1 MSYTPTLLPP
11 YLSPA
16 STAGA
21 QFGFSTSFTPDGL
34 TLVVGAAAYV
44 SGVAMGG
51 VYTYD
56 WNGSAWVQVGA
67 VLTPAGGAA
76 NDAFGSE
83 VSISGDGLLLVV
95 GAGADQVSVAGQG
108 RAHVFYRATRA
119 TTSWTATTAGYVDIG
134 SPVISDM
141 FAHSLA
147 LSTDG
152 TTLAIGARLRNL
164 TTPAATD
171 GGAVYVYTRSGTG
184 AATTFTLRDS
194 LQAPDAAASDQFGVG
209 VGISGDGK
217 ILAVG
222 AYVWEGS
229 TTDEGA
235 CYVFDYVSGAW
246 YQRGSVIRSVTP
258 TDTGFGYKVNVNEAG
273 TRLAIST
280 ALATGTYAG
289 QGSIQIFD
297 WDGSAWVLLN
307 GAALFDT
314 YPQVSEATSGCGT
327 NGAGTLL
334 AMGHFD
340 YDATYSSQGRVGFY
354 ALEEGAVPG
363 AWGSLS
369 APALTTSGSGN
380 PREMTGELTTP
391 SITVQGEGNNVVDLT
406 LPAITLEA
414 TLYVGSG
421 ATGAITLPLVTMSG
435 EGGTLVA
442 ALTLPA
448 VTATGT
454 GVVGLLASGDIVI
467 PAVTVASTG
476 AVSSMMSG
484 AIELPSVTAT
494 GTGILGTY
502 ATGTISL
509 YKLRTAGQMYAGAS
523 GYGSIEIPAIT
534 MDGVCLASL
543 VAAGGAKLPMIRLS
557 GKSL

>member
-11 YLSPA
+11 FVTQA
-16 STAGA
+16 VGA
-21 QFGFSTSFTPDGL
+21 YQLGFSTALTPDGL
-34 TLVVGAAAYV
+34 TLVAGAAAY
-44 SGVAMGG
+44 GTGGG

-56 WNGSAWVQVGA
+56 WDGTAWVQIGG
-67 VLTPAGGAA
+67 VLTPAGVAAGDVFGA
-76 NDAFGSE
+76 D
-83 VSISGDGLLLVV
+83 VSISADGLLLVV
-95 GAGADQVSVAGQG
+95 GAGQDDVGAVADQGA
-108 RAHVFYRATRA
+108 AYVFYRATRA
-119 TTSWTATTAGYVDIG
+119 TTSWTACTAATIPAVPT
-134 SPVISDM
+134 PVAADLFAYGLGLSSD
-141 FAHSLA
+141 
-147 LSTDG
+147 G
-152 TTLAIGARLRNL
+152 NTLAVGGRSRNTM
-164 TTPAATD
+164 TTNA
-171 GGAVYVYTRSGTG
+171 GGVYVYTRSGTG

-194 LQAPDAAASDQFGVG
+194 VFAPDFAADDDFGTGVG
-209 VGISGDGK
+209 LNADGTVM
-217 ILAVG
+217 IVG
-222 AYVWEGS
+222 ANSWEGA
-229 TTDEGA
+229 TTNMGG
-235 CYVFDYVSGAW
+235 CYVFDYISGAW
-246 YQRGSVIRSVTP
+246 YQRGAVVGNPFPALGT
-258 TDTGFGYKVNVNEAG
+258 FGYKVRVNESG
-273 TRLAIST
+273 TRFITSAASHAPYYT
-280 ALATGTYAG
+280 A
-289 QGSIQIFD
+289 QGAAYIFD
-297 WDGSAWVLLN
+297 WDGSGWVLLN
-307 GAALFDT
+307 NT
-314 YPQVSEATSGCGT
+314 SVTNPYPQNDEYVTGVGI
-327 NGAGTLL
+327 NGAGSLTVL
-334 AMGHFD
+334 GHYGYNGTFAD
-340 YDATYSSQGRVGFY
+340 QGRVGTY

-363 AWGSLS
+363 AWGNFST
-369 APALTTSGSGN
+369 PALTTSGSGN

-414 TLYVGSG
+414 TLHVGSG

-448 VTATGT
+448 VTATGA